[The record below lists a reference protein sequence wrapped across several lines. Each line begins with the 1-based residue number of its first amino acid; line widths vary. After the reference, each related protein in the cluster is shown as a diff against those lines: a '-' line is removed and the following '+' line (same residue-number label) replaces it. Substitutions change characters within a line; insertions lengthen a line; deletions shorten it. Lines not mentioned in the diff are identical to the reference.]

1 MTDATSDHEPTL
13 VERWLKEQE
22 EWQRTLRT
30 YVDSMARN
38 DEFLV
43 NLGNAM
49 RGSLLAGKAYPTA
62 GAASTSQSPSQTDE
76 RLDRV
81 LFALNTLQGQLADLF
96 MSIEDIRKAVGAAS
110 GPAAA
115 AAGSAAHAGGAP
127 ASRATRK
134 RPGATR
140 SAPRTRK
147 ARA

>member
-1 MTDATSDHEPTL
+1 VPDAKSDHEPTL
-13 VERWLKEQE
+13 VERWLQEQQ

-30 YVDSMARN
+30 YVDSMAKN

-62 GAASTSQSPSQTDE
+62 GTATPSQSPSQTDE

-81 LFALNTLQGQLADLF
+81 LFALNTLQGQLQDLF
-96 MSIEDIRKAVGAAS
+96 MSIEDIRKAVEAATS
-110 GPAAA
+110 
-115 AAGSAAHAGGAP
+115 P
-127 ASRATRK
+127 ASAPPAPKAIVKRAKAVR
-134 RPGATR
+134 RPAR
-140 SAPRTRK
+140 RARK